1 MPLPTTKASNAIG
14 FMKGFMLSTLNLI
27 AIPYY
32 VFIGGYLASAKVIS
46 LKPEFILAFAVG
58 VVGGSFLVFFL
69 YAKLGQ
75 YIKQKSEKLSLYASK
90 IVGLIFISIAVSQ
103 AIRYYW

>member
-1 MPLPTTKASNAIG
+1 
-14 FMKGFMLSTLNLI
+14 MLSALNLM

-32 VFIGGYLASAKVIS
+32 VFLGGYLAAANYIH
-46 LKPEFILAFAVG
+46 LKPELIAAFASG
-58 VVGGSFLVFFL
+58 VVAGSFLVFLL

-75 YIKQKSEKLSLYASK
+75 YIRQKSDKLSLYASK
-90 IVGLIFISIAVSQ
+90 IVGLIFISIAISQ